1 MKVPKFKE
9 YLTEKVEIDNSNVK
23 VVVITKQFNQRR
35 AKIKPE
41 LTVDHIQTSCKELGI
56 PCFVIQTKYSYIS
69 DKDVSQKTFK
79 VYNYD
84 GKKSDQEFF
93 GPDTVVFARRGSIDS
108 QTGLSLLS
116 SFEDAGAFMVNTKTA
131 TLDADNKLTS
141 TMMFEKSG
149 IPTPR
154 TAYCANEYS
163 IPKAHKQIGG
173 KFPVIIKTMT
183 GTQGIG
189 VTKAPDYDTMVSTIQ
204 ALWKFDAE
212 LLIQEY
218 VDIDFDVRTIVM
230 GDRIIASTKREKV
243 SGEFRSN
250 MHRTDK
256 KGKPY
261 ILSKEETDIIIKTA
275 RACAT
280 ELVGVDHVIV
290 NGKPMVLEVNGS
302 PGSGAD
308 YEGYMYQ
315 NYSSKNDGKINGE
328 EMVRRYV
335 KYFTNKENWDV
346 VSLRECGYL
355 ETIDIKGIGPLRA
368 KFDTGNG
375 TRATMLNVDT
385 LEIKKNQ
392 AMWSYRGKKFT
403 NNIVGY
409 SHPVHVG
416 EKGERPIVLIEVSFA
431 GEIYKDVPF
440 GLELKDSKSTVLV
453 NRELLTRFRVSVSP
467 NRKFV
472 LSDYRDKED
481 ETDNIKTDPIKT

>member
-9 YLTEKVEIDNSNVK
+9 YLEEKKEVDNSNV
-23 VVVITKQFNQRR
+23 VVAVITKQFNQRR

-41 LTVDHIQTSCKELGI
+41 LTIDYIQNACKKLNV
-56 PCFVIQTKYSYIS
+56 PCYIIQTKYSFIS
-69 DKDVSQKTFK
+69 DKDVSQKTFT

-84 GKKSDQEFF
+84 GKKSDQQFF
-93 GPDTVVFARRGSIDS
+93 GPDTVVFARRGSIES
-108 QTGLSLLS
+108 QTGLSILS
-116 SFEDAGAFMVNTKTA
+116 NFEDSGAFMVNTKDA
-131 TLDADNKLTS
+131 TLDCDNKLTS
-141 TMMFEKSG
+141 TMMFEKAG

-154 TAYCANEYS
+154 TAYVANEYS

-218 VDIDFDVRTIVM
+218 VDIDFDVRTLVM

-243 SGEFRSN
+243 KGEFRSN

-256 KGKPY
+256 KGQPY
-261 ILSKEETDIIIKTA
+261 SLSDEEKEVIIKTA

-280 ELVGVDHVIV
+280 ELVGVDHILV
-290 NGKPMVLEVNGS
+290 NGKPLVLEVNGS

-315 NYSSKNDGKINGE
+315 NYSSKKEGKISGE
-328 EMVRRYV
+328 ELVHRYV

-346 VSLRECGYL
+346 VSLRECGFL
-355 ETIDIKGIGPLRA
+355 ETIDIEGIGPIRA

-375 TRATMLNVDT
+375 TRASMFAIDK
-385 LEIKKNQ
+385 LEIKNNK
-392 AMWSYRGKKFT
+392 AYWEYKGKKFT

-409 SHPVHVG
+409 SYPMHVDAI
-416 EKGERPIVLIEVSFA
+416 GERPIVLVNISFA
-431 GEIYKDVPF
+431 GELYKDVPI
-440 GLELKDSKSTVLV
+440 GLELQDSKSTVLV
-453 NRELLTRFRVSVSP
+453 NRDLLTRFRVSVSP

-472 LSDYRDKED
+472 LSDYSEKED
-481 ETDNIKTDPIKT
+481 PTDTIK